1 MVWGN
6 NWFRGKQQGLFA
18 VAEQKAISELK
29 ILVVDDSRTICRTA
43 EVLLGE
49 EGCNVITAE
58 DGYAALAKL
67 VSEKP
72 DLVFLDIMMPRV
84 DGFQAC
90 AIIKNNPNYK
100 DLPVIMLTSKD
111 GLVDRARGRLVGATY
126 YLTKPFT
133 REELIGAVKGAL
145 DTNAA
150 NDDA

>member
-1 MVWGN
+1 VADEKQIN
-6 NWFRGKQQGLFA
+6 N
-18 VAEQKAISELK
+18 LK

-49 EGCNVITAE
+49 EGCSVITAE
-58 DGYAALAKL
+58 DGYVALAKL

-72 DLVFLDIMMPRV
+72 DLIFLDIMMPRV

-90 AIIKNNPNYK
+90 AIIKNNPKYK

-145 DTNAA
+145 QNNAA
-150 NDDA
+150 NDAV

>member
-1 MVWGN
+1 MGEE
-6 NWFRGKQQGLFA
+6 KQ
-18 VAEQKAISELK
+18 ISNLK

-49 EGCNVITAE
+49 EGCSVITAE
-58 DGYAALAKL
+58 DGYVALAKL

-90 AIIKNNPNYK
+90 AIIKNNPKYK

-145 DTNAA
+145 QSNAA
-150 NDDA
+150 NDAV

>member
-1 MVWGN
+1 MADEKQIN
-6 NWFRGKQQGLFA
+6 N
-18 VAEQKAISELK
+18 LK

-49 EGCNVITAE
+49 EGCSVITAE
-58 DGYAALAKL
+58 DGYVALAKL

-72 DLVFLDIMMPRV
+72 DLIFLDIMMPRV

-90 AIIKNNPNYK
+90 AIIKNNPKYK

-145 DTNAA
+145 QNNAA
-150 NDDA
+150 NDAV

>member
-1 MVWGN
+1 MG
-6 NWFRGKQQGLFA
+6 
-18 VAEQKAISELK
+18 EEKAISNLK

-49 EGCNVITAE
+49 EGCTVITAE
-58 DGYAALAKL
+58 DGYVALAKL

-90 AIIKNNPNYK
+90 AIIKNNPKYK

-145 DTNAA
+145 QSNAA
-150 NDDA
+150 NDA

>member
-1 MVWGN
+1 MS
-6 NWFRGKQQGLFA
+6 
-18 VAEQKAISELK
+18 EQKTISDLK

-49 EGCNVITAE
+49 EGCTVITAE
-58 DGYAALAKL
+58 DGYSALAKL

-72 DLVFLDIMMPRV
+72 DLIFLDIMMPRV

-145 DTNAA
+145 DKNAA
-150 NDDA
+150 NDAA

>member
-1 MVWGN
+1 MGEE
-6 NWFRGKQQGLFA
+6 KL
-18 VAEQKAISELK
+18 ISDLK

-49 EGCNVITAE
+49 EGCTVITAE
-58 DGYAALAKL
+58 DGYVALAKL

-72 DLVFLDIMMPRV
+72 DLIFLDIMMPRV

-90 AIIKNNPNYK
+90 AIIKNNPKYK

-145 DTNAA
+145 QSNAA
-150 NDDA
+150 NDA

>member
-1 MVWGN
+1 MG
-6 NWFRGKQQGLFA
+6 
-18 VAEQKAISELK
+18 EEKAISNLK

-49 EGCNVITAE
+49 EGCTVITAE
-58 DGYAALAKL
+58 DGYVALSKL

-90 AIIKNNPNYK
+90 AIIKNNPKYK

-145 DTNAA
+145 QTNAA
-150 NDDA
+150 NDA

>member
-1 MVWGN
+1 MS
-6 NWFRGKQQGLFA
+6 
-18 VAEQKAISELK
+18 EQKAISDLK

-49 EGCNVITAE
+49 EGCTVVTAD
-58 DGYAALAKL
+58 DGYSALSKL

-72 DLVFLDIMMPRV
+72 DLIFLDIMMPRV

-145 DTNAA
+145 DPKAA
-150 NDDA
+150 NDAL

>member
-1 MVWGN
+1 
-6 NWFRGKQQGLFA
+6 
-18 VAEQKAISELK
+18 
-29 ILVVDDSRTICRTA
+29 
-43 EVLLGE
+43 
-49 EGCNVITAE
+49 
-58 DGYAALAKL
+58 
-67 VSEKP
+67 
-72 DLVFLDIMMPRV
+72 MMPRV

>member
-1 MVWGN
+1 M
-6 NWFRGKQQGLFA
+6 
-18 VAEQKAISELK
+18 AEDRAISDLK
-29 ILVVDDSRTICRTA
+29 VLVVDDSRTICRTA

-49 EGCNVITAE
+49 EGCTVITAE
-58 DGYAALAKL
+58 DGYAALAKV

-72 DLVFLDIMMPRV
+72 DLIFLDIMMPRV

-145 DTNAA
+145 DKNAA
-150 NDDA
+150 NDAA